1 MESKTKHIGISI
13 LILLMIFLIA
23 KNFNGKLEMPIPE
36 SNSRE
41 FKSAAV
47 FYPQHQDDEVLW
59 GGSAIVDAIKQCGV
73 NNVYVVL
80 VSDGSGVNVFKAN
93 TKFRNLTR
101 KQKEELRNNE
111 FKSALRELGVKPQNV
126 IILADIDKKEGTHYE
141 LMEKIILDFEHKF
154 KGDVTHIAHHYK
166 YDDHIMHR
174 KNGEVLKK
182 LKRERKIKDDLY
194 FIKPKYVKYI
204 PRNERAIYKV
214 MDFNDYNKVKSAC
227 YEYKVVN
234 SKRKMYGI
242 GYISAHSYF
251 EHLLDDPELTSVL
264 GED

>member
-23 KNFNGKLEMPIPE
+23 KNFNGKLEIPIPE
-36 SNSRE
+36 SNSRK

-73 NNVYVVL
+73 DNVYVVL

-101 KQKEELRNNE
+101 KQKE
-111 FKSALRELGVKPQNV
+111 
-126 IILADIDKKEGTHYE
+126 GTHYE
-141 LMEKIILDFEHKF
+141 LMKKTILDFEHKF
-154 KGDVTHIAHHYK
+154 KGNVTHIAHHYK

-182 LKRERKIKDDLY
+182 LKREHKIKDDLY

-204 PRNERAIYKV
+204 PRNERAIYKA
-214 MDFNDYNKVKSAC
+214 MEFDDYNKVKSAC

-251 EHLLDDPELTSVL
+251 EHLLNDPELTSVL
-264 GED
+264 SED